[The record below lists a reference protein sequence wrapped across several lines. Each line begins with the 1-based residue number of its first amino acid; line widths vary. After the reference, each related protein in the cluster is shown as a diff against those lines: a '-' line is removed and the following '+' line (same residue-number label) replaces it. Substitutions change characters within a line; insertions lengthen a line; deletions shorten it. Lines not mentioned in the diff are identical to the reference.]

1 MPLWSF
7 RCGQGSHADAFSI
20 DLNDAIGTIGLTVFH
35 WTCFYGQTN
44 VVKIFVENA
53 AICGIDLNSQSELGW
68 TAFHMACRAGRT
80 DVVKCFI
87 ENAGTLSIDLNIKSL
102 KGKTAF
108 HMACEKSHLDIVEIF
123 LENAAALN
131 IDLNV
136 KSLWKILSLHP
147 NGYGKPG
154 ACFPLNFGH

>member
-1 MPLWSF
+1 M
-7 RCGQGSHADAFSI
+7 
-20 DLNDAIGTIGLTVFH
+20 VK
-35 WTCFYGQTN
+35 CFT
-44 VVKIFVENA
+44 ENA
-53 AICGIDLNSQSELGW
+53 A
-68 TAFHMACRAGRT
+68 A
-80 DVVKCFI
+80 
-87 ENAGTLSIDLNIKSL
+87 LSIDLNIKDL

-147 NGYGKPG
+147 NGPG
-154 ACFPLNFGH
+154 ACACFPLDFGP